1 MNGVESM
8 RLKRTFYLI
17 LGLLFISN
25 ILLAVDFPKPTPYK
39 YINDYVGVVEPEYV
53 QKIISVGKELEDK
66 TTAQVTAVII
76 DSLQGITIE
85 EYAVELFRRWG
96 IGQKGKDNGVLLLVA
111 INDRQMRIEVGYGLE
126 GAIPDGKAGRIRDE
140 YIIPYFKEGDY
151 SKGIYYGYL
160 ALAKE
165 VAKEYN
171 VELTFDVDAE
181 LPKSSSAYVETI
193 AIIVFIVIFIML
205 TLSRRGVWYIGPR
218 GPMGPGNFGGFGGFR
233 GSGRSSGGGFGG
245 FEMGVKAAKIL
256 LELLDSENK
265 NLIQH
270 TFEPKLIIRDST

>member
-1 MNGVESM
+1 
-8 RLKRTFYLI
+8 
-17 LGLLFISN
+17 
-25 ILLAVDFPKPTPYK
+25 
-39 YINDYVGVVEPEYV
+39 VVEPEYV

-193 AIIVFIVIFIML
+193 VIVLIVVFIML
-205 TLSRRGVWYIGPR
+205 VLSRRGVWYIGPR

-245 FEMGVKAAKIL
+245 FGGGRSGGGGASGKW
-256 LELLDSENK
+256 
-265 NLIQH
+265 
-270 TFEPKLIIRDST
+270 

>member
-25 ILLAVDFPKPTPYK
+25 VLLSVDFPKPTPYK

-181 LPKSSSAYVETI
+181 LPKSSSAVAETI
-193 AIIVFIVIFIML
+193 VIVLIVVFIML
-205 TLSRRGVWYIGPR
+205 VLSRRGVWYIGPR

-245 FEMGVKAAKIL
+245 FGGGRSGGGGASGKW
-256 LELLDSENK
+256 
-265 NLIQH
+265 
-270 TFEPKLIIRDST
+270 

>member
-193 AIIVFIVIFIML
+193 VIVLIVVFIML
-205 TLSRRGVWYIGPR
+205 VLSRRGVWYIGPR

-245 FEMGVKAAKIL
+245 FGGGRSGGGGASGKW
-256 LELLDSENK
+256 
-265 NLIQH
+265 
-270 TFEPKLIIRDST
+270 

>member
-1 MNGVESM
+1 M
-8 RLKRTFYLI
+8 FYLI

-171 VELTFDVDAE
+171 VELTFDVDTE
-181 LPKSSSAYVETI
+181 LPKSSSVDVDTI
-193 AIIVFIVIFIML
+193 VIIIFIVTFIML
-205 TLSRRGVWYIGPR
+205 ALSRRGVWYIGPR
-218 GPMGPGNFGGFGGFR
+218 GPMGPGGFG

-245 FEMGVKAAKIL
+245 FGGGRSGGGGASGKW
-256 LELLDSENK
+256 
-265 NLIQH
+265 
-270 TFEPKLIIRDST
+270 

>member
-1 MNGVESM
+1 M
-8 RLKRTFYLI
+8 RVKRMFYLI
-17 LGLLFISN
+17 LGLLFVSN
-25 ILLAVDFPKPTPYK
+25 VLLAVDFPKPTPYK

-66 TTAQVTAVII
+66 TTAQVTAVVI
-76 DSLQGITIE
+76 DSLQGMTIE
-85 EYAVELFRRWG
+85 EYAVELFRKWG

-171 VELTFDVDAE
+171 VELTFDVDTE
-181 LPKSSSAYVETI
+181 LPKSSSVDVDTI
-193 AIIVFIVIFIML
+193 VIIIFIVTFIML
-205 TLSRRGVWYIGPR
+205 ALSRRGVWYIGPR
-218 GPMGPGNFGGFGGFR
+218 GPMGPGGFG

-245 FEMGVKAAKIL
+245 FGGGRSGGGGASGKW
-256 LELLDSENK
+256 
-265 NLIQH
+265 
-270 TFEPKLIIRDST
+270 

>member
-25 ILLAVDFPKPTPYK
+25 VLLSVDFPKPTPYK

-140 YIIPYFKEGDY
+140 YIIPYFKEGNY

-193 AIIVFIVIFIML
+193 VIVLIVIFIML
-205 TLSRRGVWYIGPR
+205 VLSRRGVWYIGPR

-245 FEMGVKAAKIL
+245 FGGGRSGGGGASGKW
-256 LELLDSENK
+256 
-265 NLIQH
+265 
-270 TFEPKLIIRDST
+270 